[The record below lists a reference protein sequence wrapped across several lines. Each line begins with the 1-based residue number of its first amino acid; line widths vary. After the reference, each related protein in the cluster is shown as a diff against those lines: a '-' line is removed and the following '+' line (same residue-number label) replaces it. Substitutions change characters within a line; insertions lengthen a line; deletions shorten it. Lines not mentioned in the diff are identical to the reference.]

1 MAFIYKFTWR
11 NRQYQCKDNRT
22 RKKIN
27 EIENQV
33 AIVEDQKKK
42 LETDFEES
50 CNFLNYITR

>member
-1 MAFIYKFTWR
+1 M
-11 NRQYQCKDNRT
+11 
-22 RKKIN
+22 KKIN